1 VYFLCT
7 ILDNIILPHTIIM
20 KDILYINLS
29 QAEKKT
35 GLRREQLKNLIISGD
50 VQGSRVSY
58 KTYLIHLDSLIK
70 YIESKSV
77 QPIKRVAPHV

>member
-1 VYFLCT
+1 LCT
-7 ILDNIILPHTIIM
+7 LFDNIILPHTIIM

-35 GLRREQLKNLIISGD
+35 GLRRDQLKNLIISGD

-58 KTYLIHLDSLIK
+58 KTYLIHFDSLIQ
-70 YIESKSV
+70 YIEERTV
-77 QPIKRVAPHV
+77 QPIKRVAPNV